1 MQICY
6 KRMLLTVQA
15 VEHDLSRGHA
25 PDPEDHY
32 KYRGY
37 VTLSKCEKLSHVL
50 WLLLVF
56 QFTQSETRYTCTVS
70 LLLKLE

>member
-37 VTLSKCEKLSHVL
+37 VTLSKCEKLSLCCSV
-50 WLLLVF
+50 VA
-56 QFTQSETRYTCTVS
+56 TGIPIYPIRDTIYMYS
-70 LLLKLE
+70 LPIT